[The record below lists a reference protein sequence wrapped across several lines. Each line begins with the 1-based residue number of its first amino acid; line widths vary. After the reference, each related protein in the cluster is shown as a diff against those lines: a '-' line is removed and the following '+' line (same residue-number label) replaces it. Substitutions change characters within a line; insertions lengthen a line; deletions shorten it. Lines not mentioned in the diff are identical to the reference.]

1 MLLTAAFFS
10 EIQFRTSPARRPSLD
25 HRTDTLQYGTTQ
37 TSAAMLIAAGHV
49 KMEATENHE
58 AIDFLKTIDELE
70 ADPDTA
76 SLVRDIEQAPRM

>member
-1 MLLTAAFFS
+1 
-10 EIQFRTSPARRPSLD
+10 
-25 HRTDTLQYGTTQ
+25 
-37 TSAAMLIAAGHV
+37 MLIAAGHV